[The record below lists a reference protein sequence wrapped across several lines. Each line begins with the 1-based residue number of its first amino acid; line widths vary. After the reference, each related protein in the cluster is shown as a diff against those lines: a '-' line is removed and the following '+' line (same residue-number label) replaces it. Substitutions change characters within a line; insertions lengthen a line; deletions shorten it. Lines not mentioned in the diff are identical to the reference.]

1 MQEVEHKHSVGIEIK
16 APAEE
21 EVKSVPIQK
30 LDQSEKASAV
40 QEQLDQR
47 TKLQQTLKKLL
58 IQMKRGCSKAVCFSK
73 HCLKNAFCKF
83 NQVLKPGRKG
93 EAPEFRQR
101 QGVAPE
107 RLRRAQLHQGAR
119 LAANHLL

>member
-1 MQEVEHKHSVGIEIK
+1 MENSDNSRHESASQQDVNMQQPEQLAEAREDVQMQEVEHKHSVGIEIK

-73 HCLKNAFCKF
+73 HCLKNAF
-83 NQVLKPGRKG
+83 
-93 EAPEFRQR
+93 
-101 QGVAPE
+101 
-107 RLRRAQLHQGAR
+107 
-119 LAANHLL
+119 